1 MNASMSTGQMA
12 QMKWIM
18 YLMPIIFLGIFNN
31 YAAGLTYYYF
41 LANMFTMTQQFVM
54 KRFVN
59 EDVIYAQL
67 EANKKETSK
76 PKKIRF
82 QKKLEEMQRQQ
93 EKKMRNRKKD
103 KSIFFSIFL
112 RNKSKAVLLL

>member
-1 MNASMSTGQMA
+1 MA

-31 YAAGLTYYYF
+31 YAAGLISHF

-67 EANKKETSK
+67 EANKKK
-76 PKKIRF
+76 PPKPKIQISKKIRGNAKTTRKRKENEK
-82 QKKLEEMQRQQ
+82 QKKKINL
-93 EKKMRNRKKD
+93 
-103 KSIFFSIFL
+103 FF
-112 RNKSKAVLLL
+112 